1 MPNRRRRARNDMTLK
16 WQRISLVAGTL
27 VVCGTCL
34 TLLATAA
41 GKYTE
46 IVTLQP
52 RKIEALE
59 TNYRTLATGQTE
71 MSHRI
76 DAMSSEI
83 SGVSQRLEMYSK
95 RADDSQRSNEQLL
108 NKIAAIVDLT
118 RTEVVEQGKALA
130 GLREKA
136 INTAVAVDDLKGDL
150 SKK

>member
-1 MPNRRRRARNDMTLK
+1 MISK
-16 WQRISLVAGTL
+16 WQKISLVAGTL
-27 VVCGTCL
+27 VVCGTCF
-34 TLLATAA
+34 TILATAA

-46 IVTLQP
+46 IVTIQP
-52 RKIEALE
+52 RKI
-59 TNYRTLATGQTE
+59 ATGQTE

-108 NKIAAIVDLT
+108 NKIAAEVALT
-118 RTEVVEQGKALA
+118 REQVFKQEAAMA

-136 INTAVAVDDLKGDL
+136 INTAVAVDAMREEVG
-150 SKK
+150 KK

>member
-1 MPNRRRRARNDMTLK
+1 MPNRRRARNDMTVK

-34 TLLATAA
+34 TLLAAAA

-59 TNYRTLATGQTE
+59 TNYRTLAAGQDQ

-76 DAMSSEI
+76 DAMSAEI
-83 SGVSQRLEMYSK
+83 SGVGQRLEMYSK

-118 RTEVVEQGKALA
+118 RGEVVEQGKALA

-136 INTAVAVDDLKGDL
+136 INTAVAVDDLKADM

>member
-1 MPNRRRRARNDMTLK
+1 MPRRRIRANDMISK
-16 WQRISLVAGTL
+16 WQKISLVAGTL
-27 VVCGTCL
+27 VVCGTCF
-34 TLLATAA
+34 TILATAA

-46 IVTLQP
+46 IVTIQP

-108 NKIAAIVDLT
+108 NKIAAEVALT
-118 RTEVVEQGKALA
+118 REQVFKQEAAMA

-136 INTAVAVDDLKGDL
+136 INTAVAVDAMREEVG
-150 SKK
+150 KK

>member
-1 MPNRRRRARNDMTLK
+1 MPNRRRARNDMTLK

-34 TLLATAA
+34 TLLAAAA

-46 IVTLQP
+46 IVTMQP

-59 TNYRTLATGQTE
+59 TNYRTLAAGQTE

-83 SGVSQRLEMYSK
+83 SGVGQRLEMYSK

-108 NKIAAIVDLT
+108 NKIAAEVALT
-118 RTEVVEQGKALA
+118 REQVFKQEAAMA

-136 INTAVAVDDLKGDL
+136 INTAVAVDAMREEVG
-150 SKK
+150 KK